1 MSQTDCIERN
11 DDVMNLTLIPHHL
24 KIARVFASVFLFLT
38 GLVAC
43 SGSESTPPPLT
54 ATGTPGAEE
63 AVGERLFLETR
74 FAQAFKVFVDTGG
87 DVNDPTI
94 GDNVVNTVETLGA
107 PITPGPFK
115 GLSMNCRACHLV
127 DDVLD
132 APGGGMRTYADFAR
146 RSPLPARADGKTV
159 AVRNSPPLVN
169 SALDRPGGVL
179 FHFDAEFNSM
189 EELIAT
195 TFTGRNFGWLPGE
208 RTQAIAHIARVVRSD
223 NGTGDLAKE
232 FDGTPFKVL
241 FGGTDASIP
250 EEFQLTSEFRKTIGS
265 ATDQEVF
272 DAVVKVV
279 TAYVN
284 GLRFSQTEDSGAP
297 IRSPFDVFL
306 KTNGLPQA
314 PNANESPLDYSRR
327 LLQLL
332 QSRESAGTLQFVT
345 SNPNRTDGQFQ
356 FHTQPFSFGAQ
367 ELAGLK
373 MFLAEPAA
381 LPAAQTEL
389 TIGKIGNC
397 VACHAAPN
405 FTDFKAHNTGT
416 TQKEYDKIPSH
427 GIGAFMQLAIPTLAT
442 RTAEDLP
449 ATEQHPVASER
460 FRAVPAAG
468 TTLTDLGLWNVFAN
482 PDMPEPQDKIRAIL
496 CDDQQPCPLPDA
508 TLLDRAIAR
517 FKTPG
522 LRDLGHSEPFM
533 HNGQFDTLD
542 QIVDF
547 YREVSDL
554 QRTGGLRNGDREL
567 GGIALTVQDI
577 VPLTAFLK
585 ALNEDYQ

>member
-1 MSQTDCIERN
+1 
-11 DDVMNLTLIPHHL
+11 MNPTLIPHQP
-24 KIARVFASVFLFLT
+24 KIARVFASLLLFLT

-43 SGSESTPPPLT
+43 SGDESTPPPLA

-94 GDNVVNTVETLGA
+94 GDNVVDTVETLGA

-132 APGGGMRTYADFAR
+132 APRGGMRTYADFAR

-169 SALDRPGGVL
+169 TALDRPGGVL

-189 EELIAT
+189 EELIAA

-208 RTQAIAHIARVVRSD
+208 RTQAIAHIARIVRSD
-223 NGTGDLAKE
+223 NGTGDLAEE
-232 FDGTPFKVL
+232 FDGTPLRVL

-250 EEFQLTSEFRKTIGS
+250 EEFQLTPEFRKTISS

-284 GLRFSQTEDSGAP
+284 GLLFSQTEDSGAP
-297 IRSPFDVFL
+297 IRSPFDVFMGI
-306 KTNGLPQA
+306 NGLPQA
-314 PNANESPLDYSRR
+314 PSANESPIDYSRR
-327 LLQLL
+327 LLQLVK
-332 QSRESAGTLQFVT
+332 SRESAGTLQFVT

-356 FHTQPFSFGAQ
+356 FHTQQFSFGAQ

-373 MFLAEPAA
+373 MFLTKPAA
-381 LPAAQTEL
+381 LAASPDEL
-389 TIGKIGNC
+389 TAGKIGNC
-397 VACHAAPN
+397 VACHPAPN

-416 TQKEYDKIPSH
+416 TQKEYDEIPGH
-427 GIGAFMQLAIPTLAT
+427 GAMAFRNLAIPTLAA
-442 RTAEDLP
+442 RTADDLP

-482 PDMPEPQDKIRAIL
+482 PDMPAPQPKIRAIL

-508 TLLDRAIAR
+508 TLLDRAIGR

-533 HNGQFDTLD
+533 HNGHFDTLE

-554 QRTGGLRNGDREL
+554 QRTGGLRNGDRAL

>member
-1 MSQTDCIERN
+1 
-11 DDVMNLTLIPHHL
+11 MNLTLIPHHS
-24 KIARVFASVFLFLT
+24 KIARIFASVLLFLT

-74 FAQAFKVFVDTGG
+74 FAQAFKVFLDTGG
-87 DVNDPTI
+87 DVNDPKI
-94 GDNVVNTVETLGA
+94 DDNVVDTVETLGA
-107 PITPGPFK
+107 LITPGPFK
-115 GLSMNCRACHLV
+115 GLAMNCRACHLV

-132 APGGGMRTYADFAR
+132 APRGGMRTYADFAR

-169 SALDRPGGVL
+169 AALDRPGGVL

-189 EELIAT
+189 EELIAA

-208 RTQAIAHIARVVRSD
+208 RAQAIAHIARVVRSD

-232 FDGTPFKVL
+232 FDGTPFRVL
-241 FGGTDASIP
+241 FGGTDASIA

-284 GLRFSQTEDSGAP
+284 GLLFSQTEDSGAP
-297 IRSPFDVFL
+297 IRSPFNVFL
-306 KTNGLPQA
+306 EINGLPQS
-314 PNANESPLDYSRR
+314 PNANESPIDYSRR
-327 LLQLL
+327 LLQLVK
-332 QSRESAGTLQFVT
+332 SHESAETLQFVT

-356 FHTQPFSFGAQ
+356 FHTQPFLFGAQ

-373 MFLAEPAA
+373 MFLTEPAA
-381 LPAAQTEL
+381 RPAAQTEL

-397 VACHAAPN
+397 IACHAAPS

-416 TQKEYDKIPSH
+416 TQKEYDEIPGH
-427 GIGAFMQLAIPTLAT
+427 GDGAFRNLTIPTL
-442 RTAEDLP
+442 TARAAADLP
-449 ATEQHPVASER
+449 ATEQHPQASER

-482 PDMPEPQDKIRAIL
+482 PDMPAPQPKIRAIL

-585 ALNEDYQ
+585 ALNEDYH